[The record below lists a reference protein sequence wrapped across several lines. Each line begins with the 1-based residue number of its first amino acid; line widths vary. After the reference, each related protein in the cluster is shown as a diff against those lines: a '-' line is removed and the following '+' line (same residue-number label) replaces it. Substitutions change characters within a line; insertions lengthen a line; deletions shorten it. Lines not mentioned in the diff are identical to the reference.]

1 MLGSPAESSRTVQM
15 YPAESRETL
24 PEQLTR
30 LLTAEPGPAAEA
42 AWASFLDAYSGLLLR
57 VARAFWPGYD
67 GALDG
72 YAYMLEELRRKDC
85 QRLRKY
91 AADGRGRFST
101 WLAVVARRLC
111 LDQYRRRYG
120 RFRGDPARRDDVQ
133 AARMTRRCLM
143 ELSGPLDDL
152 TCLADPAL
160 PDPAEQIDEHA
171 RSSAL
176 HGAVALLPAADQ
188 LLLRLRFDEELTARQ
203 IAGLLGLP
211 TPFHVYRRLDAICAT
226 LRTRLGPGQ
235 VSRPA

>member
-1 MLGSPAESSRTVQM
+1 MLGSRAELSRTVPK

-24 PEQLTR
+24 PEELTR
-30 LLTAEPGPAAEA
+30 LLAAEPGQAAEA
-42 AWASFLDAYSGLLLR
+42 AWASFLDSYSDHLLR

-72 YAYMLEELRRKDC
+72 YAYMLEELRRNDC

-120 RFRGDPARRDDVQ
+120 RFRGDPARRGGTQ
-133 AARMTRRCLM
+133 AARLTRRRLV
-143 ELSGPLDDL
+143 ELSGPFEDL
-152 TCLADPAL
+152 TCLPDPAL
-160 PDPAEQIDEHA
+160 PDPVEQMDERA

-176 HGAVALLPAADQ
+176 RGAVALLPAADQ
-188 LLLRLRFDEELTARQ
+188 LLLRLRFTEDLTARQ

-211 TPFHVYRRLDAICAT
+211 TPFHVYRRLDAVCAT
-226 LRTRLGPGQ
+226 LRTRLAPAR
-235 VSRPA
+235 VSLPA

>member
-1 MLGSPAESSRTVQM
+1 MLGSPAESSRTVGT
-15 YPAESRETL
+15 YPAESREAR

-30 LLTAEPGPAAEA
+30 LLAAEPGPAAEA

-120 RFRGDPARRDDVQ
+120 RFRGDPARRCAPLRGRRRAGMRGHDPHDGMAGSGRQ
-133 AARMTRRCLM
+133 GRAGRGGARYVH
-143 ELSGPLDDL
+143 
-152 TCLADPAL
+152 
-160 PDPAEQIDEHA
+160 EQPPPGGEPG
-171 RSSAL
+171 S
-176 HGAVALLPAADQ
+176 
-188 LLLRLRFDEELTARQ
+188 E
-203 IAGLLGLP
+203 LGLGHRP
-211 TPFHVYRRLDAICAT
+211 LEPPIRRERAW
-226 LRTRLGPGQ
+226 PQHGQ
-235 VSRPA
+235 RAGR

>member
-1 MLGSPAESSRTVQM
+1 MLASPAESSRNVHR

-24 PEQLTR
+24 PEELTR
-30 LLTAEPGPAAEA
+30 LLAAGSGPTAEA
-42 AWASFLDAYSGLLLR
+42 AWASFLAVYSGLLLR

-72 YAYMLEELRRKDC
+72 YAYMLEELRRNDC

-120 RFRGDPARRDDVQ
+120 RFRGDPARSEGIR
-133 AARMTRRCLM
+133 AARMTRRRLM
-143 ELSGPLDDL
+143 ELSGPIEDL

-160 PDPAEQIDEHA
+160 PDPAEQMDERS

-176 HGAVALLPAADQ
+176 HGAVALLPPADQ
-188 LLLRLRFDEELTARQ
+188 LLLRLRFEEELTARQ

-211 TPFHVYRRLDAICAT
+211 TPFHVYRRLDAVCAT
-226 LRTRLGPGQ
+226 LRTRLAPAE

>member
-1 MLGSPAESSRTVQM
+1 MLASPAESSRNVHR

-24 PEQLTR
+24 PEELTR
-30 LLTAEPGPAAEA
+30 LLAAGSGPAAEA
-42 AWASFLDAYSGLLLR
+42 AWASFLAVYSGLLLR

-72 YAYMLEELRRKDC
+72 YAYMLEELRRNDC

-120 RFRGDPARRDDVQ
+120 RFRGDPARSEGIQ
-133 AARMTRRCLM
+133 AARMTRRRLM
-143 ELSGPLDDL
+143 ELSGPIEDL

-160 PDPAEQIDEHA
+160 PDPAEQLDERA

-176 HGAVALLPAADQ
+176 HGAVALLPPADQ
-188 LLLRLRFDEELTARQ
+188 LLLRLRFEEELTARQ

-211 TPFHVYRRLDAICAT
+211 TPFHVYRRLDAVCAT
-226 LRTRLGPGQ
+226 LRTRLAPAE